1 VSDLGGRCRD
11 PKKILNVARTSCR
24 ARRADSGAPGTCG
37 SLHTAQRTPVR
48 PGIGLWRSV
57 VAHLTGG
64 QGVAGSNPVSPTSVV
79 AGQRPFPLMAASA
92 WCEWPTG
99 RGSDVDAALRAI
111 AEIDQLDELWQLPD
125 SRTAGDDR

>member
-1 VSDLGGRCRD
+1 M
-11 PKKILNVARTSCR
+11 
-24 ARRADSGAPGTCG
+24 
-37 SLHTAQRTPVR
+37 
-48 PGIGLWRSV
+48 
-57 VAHLTGG
+57 
-64 QGVAGSNPVSPTSVV
+64 AG
-79 AGQRPFPLMAASA
+79 SA